1 MNSECLD
8 TPDVFDRAEHIEG
21 HIVGRDNRLLLEV
34 STDDE
39 SQAAVAA
46 HVIGAILRVVFNDED
61 QRVVGRPAGNTLAES
76 HVCNAGQ
83 GVFSW
88 LL

>member
-1 MNSECLD
+1 
-8 TPDVFDRAEHIEG
+8 
-21 HIVGRDNRLLLEV
+21 
-34 STDDE
+34 
-39 SQAAVAA
+39 
-46 HVIGAILRVVFNDED
+46 VFNDED